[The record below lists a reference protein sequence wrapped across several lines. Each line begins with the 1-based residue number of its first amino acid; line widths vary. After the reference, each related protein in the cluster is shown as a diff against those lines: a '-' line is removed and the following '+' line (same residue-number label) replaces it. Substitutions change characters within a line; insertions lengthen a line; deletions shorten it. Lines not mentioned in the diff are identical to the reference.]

1 MTTKFYDKTGVEVH
15 IGDILK
21 SDSGIECTVLNIN
34 EVEEMGTC
42 MIVQQ
47 IKDPIAFSPLTVENM
62 ALQFTKIGENGITKE
77 E

>member
-1 MTTKFYDKTGVEVH
+1 MSTKFYDKTGVEVH
-15 IGDILK
+15 IGNVLV
-21 SDSGIECTVLNIN
+21 SDSGIKCTVLNIN
-34 EVEEMGTC
+34 EVDGFGTC

-47 IKDPIAFSPLTVENM
+47 VNDPIAFSPLTVENM